1 MPCLSFACFDIPIAS
16 PWTYPTLVDTKKVFW
31 RVKKVKQAQDQTMAS
46 PYPLPLGLVGTSS
59 LLSIITFASSL
70 SQRNEHWQFHI
81 PVVLGFFITI
91 IYHTSTFITTRR
103 SAAAST
109 IDPSLLA
116 TNAVAVYCLLLTLWM
131 IIFTINLVLCVAT
144 ESRLP
149 RMIILSTISA
159 GLECIVLG
167 RIAVKCDN
175 AALNALYENPALRGQ
190 RAESDREAQGP

>member
-1 MPCLSFACFDIPIAS
+1 
-16 PWTYPTLVDTKKVFW
+16 
-31 RVKKVKQAQDQTMAS
+31 MAS
-46 PYPLPLGLVGTSS
+46 PYALPLGLVGTSS
-59 LLSIITFASSL
+59 LLSIVAFAASL
-70 SQRNEHWQFHI
+70 SQHNEHWQFQI
-81 PVVLGFFITI
+81 PVVLGFFVTI

-103 SAAAST
+103 STATSN

-144 ESRLP
+144 ESGLP
-149 RMIILSTISA
+149 RMIVLSAVAS

-175 AALNALYENPALRGQ
+175 ASLNALYENPALRGQ
-190 RAESDREAQGP
+190 QGDDGEAQPP